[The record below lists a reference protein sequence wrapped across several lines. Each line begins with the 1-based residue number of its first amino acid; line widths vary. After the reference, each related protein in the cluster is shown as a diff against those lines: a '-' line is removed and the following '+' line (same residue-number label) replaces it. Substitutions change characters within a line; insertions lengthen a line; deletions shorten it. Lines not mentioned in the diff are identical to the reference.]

1 MKKLLVIALSIAFC
15 TACTDDF
22 LDKEPT
28 NYSSQENLMSTAQG
42 VTSALIGCYN
52 DFQSYTY
59 YGRNFVLIGDVYADN
74 AKLSAQNT
82 GNFSSF
88 YNYAVTAD
96 DEDLNAFW
104 STAYRIIKN
113 ANNIIAACEDSTRND
128 LDDIIYGEALA
139 IRSLA
144 YFDLVRMFA
153 PKYSNSDKEALG
165 IPMASD
171 TVLSPAKVKL
181 RVVYNQ
187 IIADLKKAES
197 LLENAEVTP
206 FRFNKYSVEA
216 LLVVVY
222 KSSINYTKAMEL
234 AEQLVASGQYS
245 LLTADN
251 YMNSWKSESSSESIF
266 SVAMSAT
273 DNAGTNS
280 IGHMLSP
287 DGYGGLI
294 PTDDLLKLF
303 SESDIRTQFFNTRS
317 ETFYNKYPGREGMG
331 VDNVPVLRLSEIYFI
346 LADCYMY
353 KLLTATT
360 VEDQTMYYEK
370 VLSVMEQLTKRVD
383 PTAVFDN
390 LSMDD
395 LLLKIHEEYRKEFAF
410 EGKRLFQIKRSI
422 YSFSI
427 TRNDCNSNICEI
439 ANPSYMLTFPI
450 PTAELNANSNLTQNE
465 GY

>member
-1 MKKLLVIALSIAFC
+1 MKKLLIIVFSFICCAS
-15 TACTDDF
+15 CTDNF

-28 NYSSQENLMSTAQG
+28 NYASEESLMSTAQG

-74 AKLSAQNT
+74 AKLSSQNT
-82 GNFSSF
+82 GNFSAF

-96 DEDLNAFW
+96 DADLKSFW

-113 ANNIIAACEDSTRND
+113 ANNIIKACNDPNRND
-128 LDDIIYGEALA
+128 LDEIIYGEALA

-144 YFDLVRMFA
+144 YFDLVRIFGNKSSFDNA
-153 PKYSNSDKEALG
+153 G
-165 IPMASD
+165 IPVAND
-171 TVLSPAKVKL
+171 TVPCPQRTSVKNI
-181 RVVYNQ
+181 YSM
-187 IIADLKKAES
+187 IIKDLKEAES

-222 KSSINYTKAMEL
+222 KSGGYYTNARNL
-234 AEQLVASGQYS
+234 GEQLVASGQYS

-251 YMNSWKSESSSESIF
+251 YIESWSQESSSESIF
-266 SVAMSAT
+266 SVAMSST

-294 PTDDLLKLF
+294 PTDDLLKLY
-303 SESDIRTQFFNTRS
+303 SDSDIRTRFFNTRS
-317 ETFYNKYPGREGMG
+317 ETFFNKYPGRDGLG

-353 KLLTATT
+353 EIVKPGATAESQKENYDKLIA
-360 VEDQTMYYEK
+360 
-370 VLSVMEQLTKRVD
+370 VMDALTKRVD

-410 EGKRLFQIKRSI
+410 EGKRFFQIKRSI
-422 YSFSI
+422 YSFAIS
-427 TRNDCNSNICEI
+427 REDCNSNICTVE
-439 ANPSYMLTFPI
+439 NPSYMFAFPI
-450 PTAELNANSNLTQNE
+450 PTAELNANPNLTQNQ

>member
-1 MKKLLVIALSIAFC
+1 MKKHIYIILSIILFS
-15 TACTDDF
+15 ACSKDF
-22 LDKEPT
+22 LDKQPT
-28 NYSSQENLMSTAQG
+28 NFSSQENLLSTAEG
-42 VTSALIGCYN
+42 VTSALIGCYS

-74 AKLSAQNT
+74 AKLSTQNT

-96 DEDLNAFW
+96 DEDLTAFW

-113 ANNIIAACEDSTRND
+113 ANNIVKACEDSTRDD
-128 LDDIIYGEALA
+128 LDETLYGEALA

-153 PKYSNSDKEALG
+153 NKQSADNSG
-165 IPMASD
+165 IPVAND
-171 TVLSPAKVKL
+171 TVPYPERTSVKD
-181 RVVYNQ
+181 VYTM
-187 IIADLKKAES
+187 IINDLKRAET
-197 LLENAEVTP
+197 LLTNADVTP

-222 KSSINYTKAMEL
+222 MSNSQYTKAMEL
-234 AEQLVASGQYS
+234 AESLIASGQYS
-245 LLTADN
+245 LLTAEN
-251 YMNSWKSESSSESIF
+251 YIDSWSKEYSTESIF
-266 SVAMSAT
+266 SIEMSST

-287 DGYGGLI
+287 DAYGGLV

-303 SESDIRTQFFNTRS
+303 SDSDIRTAFFNIRS
-317 ETFYNKYPGREGMG
+317 ETFFNKYPGRNGMG
-331 VDNVPVLRLSEIYFI
+331 IDNVPVLRLSEIYFI

-353 KLLTATT
+353 KLQ
-360 VEDQTMYYEK
+360 QTNDSQYYEK
-370 VLSVMEQLTKRVD
+370 VLNVMNTLTKRVD
-383 PTAVFDN
+383 PTCVFEN

-410 EGKRLFQIKRSI
+410 EGKRYFQLKRSI
-422 YSFSI
+422 YSFPI
-427 TRNDCNSNICEI
+427 QRNDCNAAICEV
-439 ANPSYMLTFPI
+439 ANPSYMFAFPI
-450 PTAELNANSNLTQNE
+450 PTAELNANSNLSQNI